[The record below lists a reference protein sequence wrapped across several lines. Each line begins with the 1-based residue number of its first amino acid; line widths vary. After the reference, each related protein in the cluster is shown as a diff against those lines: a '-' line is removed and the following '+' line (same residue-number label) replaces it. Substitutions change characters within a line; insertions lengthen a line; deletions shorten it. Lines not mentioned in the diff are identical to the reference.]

1 MPNTTQRPRPK
12 STQRARARLSLSP
25 ILARTAPRSSRRTA
39 PSSVRPADPCPRP
52 SPRGPSTRFFFLNF
66 KLSSPSNFCP
76 VFLRQFLYDLIKQKQ
91 TFPYNFSLTRRKKK
105 SRSAKGGEKVS
116 VVVLEGGEVVGRGV
130 GCRGR
135 GEDHGRQGG
144 QAHQAHQ
151 ALQAHQGPFDTG
163 TRGTRDAPGEG
174 REPLCARR
182 EDAGSTGGKGG
193 KEGDAEGRGARGPA
207 DREAGSAAVP
217 GAGDRGGALT
227 RRARD
232 TTRAPTYA
240 VIHVG
245 PSVDGFLPLNA
256 DEEGRAHL
264 LFVALSVLP
273 GGALVDGVHLDGD
286 LLAHPGR

>member
-12 STQRARARLSLSP
+12 STQRARARRSLSP
-25 ILARTAPRSSRRTA
+25 ILARTAPRSPRRTA

-76 VFLRQFLYDLIKQKQ
+76 VFLRQFQFNLIKQKQ
-91 TFPYNFSLTRRKKK
+91 TLPYNFSLTRRKKK
-105 SRSAKGGEKVS
+105 SRSAADAKGGEKVS

-193 KEGDAEGRGARGPA
+193 KEGKRKAGGRRGRAARRIG
-207 DREAGSAAVP
+207 RRAAP
-217 GAGDRGGALT
+217 RCRG
-227 RRARD
+227 RRARGI
-232 TTRAPTYA
+232 AA
-240 VIHVG
+240 GH
-245 PSVDGFLPLNA
+245 
-256 DEEGRAHL
+256 
-264 LFVALSVLP
+264 
-273 GGALVDGVHLDGD
+273 
-286 LLAHPGR
+286 

>member
-1 MPNTTQRPRPK
+1 MPSTTQRPRPK
-12 STQRARARLSLSP
+12 STQRARARRSLSYP
-25 ILARTAPRSSRRTA
+25 RTYSSPESETYRSLQRPSRR
-39 PSSVRPADPCPRP
+39 PLPPAVAKRAIN
-52 SPRGPSTRFFFLNF
+52 SIFLLNF

-76 VFLRQFLYDLIKQKQ
+76 VFLRQFQFNLIKQKQ

-105 SRSAKGGEKVS
+105 ESRSAADAKGGEKVS
-116 VVVLEGGEVVGRGV
+116 VVLLEGGEVVGRGV

-207 DREAGSAAVP
+207 DRDAGSAAVP
-217 GAGDRGGALT
+217 GGGARGGSRRGTDAT
-227 RRARD
+227 RARHDPRANVRSHTCRAVSRRVPASKCRRRRTRASTIRCSFCATWRCSCGRRA
-232 TTRAPTYA
+232 
-240 VIHVG
+240 
-245 PSVDGFLPLNA
+245 S
-256 DEEGRAHL
+256 
-264 LFVALSVLP
+264 
-273 GGALVDGVHLDGD
+273 
-286 LLAHPGR
+286 